1 MRVNSKHQHLRQRPK
16 PTEDTPVTLESIHT
30 MTEHLTAKLK
40 AINRL
45 LPKMT
50 MTQLIKIDKGLSS
63 LFESVETMVEDFTK
77 PKKTRSRDYEP
88 KDDGNDDHDDR
99 KKPLSKRWTP
109 EMIFMDLLRDF
120 PDIDIDE
127 GDDYSDVKDITIKE
141 IGLTSENVS
150 SIIMKSLSGTKIKAP
165 AFVRDDTAKISDLF
179 NTLKAAKVFRGRKG
193 PIRHPDDD
201 DD

>member
-77 PKKTRSRDYEP
+77 PKKPRSRDYEP
-88 KDDGNDDHDDR
+88 KDDNDDHDDR
-99 KKPLSKRWTP
+99 KKPPSKRWTP
-109 EMIFMDLLRDF
+109 EMIFMDLLRSF
-120 PDIDIDE
+120 PSIDIDE
-127 GDDYSDVKDITIKE
+127 DEDYSDVKDMTIKE
-141 IGLTSENVS
+141 IGLTPNNVTEV
-150 SIIMKSLSGTKIKAP
+150 IMRSVSGTKIKYP
-165 AFVRDDTAKISDLF
+165 SFVRDDTATVKDLF
-179 NTLKAAKVFRGRKG
+179 ETLKAAKVFRGRKG
-193 PIRHPDDD
+193 PIRDPDDHD
-201 DD
+201 D